1 MYGPLLFA
9 AVLVAIV
16 MIAGVGVAPQGA
28 MMSIVLGLA
37 AWRTSPRGAA
47 TDVQDPPKRRP
58 DEVLRQRLA
67 DGDIT
72 AQEYDERLAE
82 WHRGGYRT

>member
-16 MIAGVGVAPQGA
+16 MIAGVGV
-28 MMSIVLGLA
+28 VLGLA

>member
-1 MYGPLLFA
+1 MFGLFFIA
-9 AVLVAIV
+9 AVIVAIV
-16 MIAGVGVAPQGA
+16 MIAGVGVL
-28 MMSIVLGLA
+28 LGLV

-67 DGDIT
+67 DGDIS